1 VIIHASYFIV
11 LERTIPNFDV
21 YVNGN
26 MLAKESD
33 TSERL
38 AKKSGVTPLLSFF
51 SIDPEEV
58 TSLVG
63 DDGETI
69 EKLGGKVQKKQWF
82 NAEDGLRTVRAL
94 VDSSQRTLSTAGK
107 GWWRN
112 SGNLSG
118 VLVAAHGQGIGWH
131 LGIDY

>member
-1 VIIHASYFIV
+1 MPSYYIV
-11 LERTIPNFDV
+11 LERTLTNFDV

-33 TSERL
+33 TLERL

-63 DDGETI
+63 DEGETI
-69 EKLGGKVQKKQWF
+69 ERLGGKATKEQWF
-82 NAEDGLRTVRAL
+82 NAEEGLRTVRAL
-94 VDSSQRTLSTAGK
+94 VDSLQRTQSTPENRLVGDP
-107 GWWRN
+107 RQFHR
-112 SGNLSG
+112 
-118 VLVAAHGQGIGWH
+118 VLFSHPH
-131 LGIDY
+131 

>member
-1 VIIHASYFIV
+1 MPSYFIV

-33 TSERL
+33 TLERL

-69 EKLGGKVQKKQWF
+69 EKLGGKVPKEQWF

-94 VDSSQRTLSTAGK
+94 VDSSQRTLSTGREGLVAEL
-107 GWWRN
+107 REFER
-112 SGNLSG
+112 

>member
-1 VIIHASYFIV
+1 MPSYYIV

-33 TSERL
+33 TLERL

-63 DDGETI
+63 DGGETI
-69 EKLGGKVQKKQWF
+69 ERLGGKATKEQWF
-82 NAEDGLRTVRAL
+82 NAEEGLRTARAL
-94 VDSSQRTLSTAGK
+94 ADSLQRRQSTARARLVGEL
-107 GWWRN
+107 RDIER
-112 SGNLSG
+112 
-118 VLVAAHGQGIGWH
+118 VLVSAHEQDNGWH

>member
-1 VIIHASYFIV
+1 MPSYYIV

-33 TSERL
+33 TLERL

-63 DDGETI
+63 DEGKTI
-69 EKLGGKVQKKQWF
+69 ERLGGKATKKQWF
-82 NAEDGLRTVRAL
+82 NAEDGLRPVRAL
-94 VDSSQRTLSTAGK
+94 VDSFHRTQYTA
-107 GWWRN
+107 WDR
-112 SGNLSG
+112 
-118 VLVAAHGQGIGWH
+118 LVGELQTFVS
-131 LGIDY
+131 L

>member
-1 VIIHASYFIV
+1 MPSYYIV

-33 TSERL
+33 TLERL

-51 SIDPEEV
+51 SIDSEEV

-63 DDGETI
+63 DEGETI
-69 EKLGGKVQKKQWF
+69 EKLGGKAPKEQWF
-82 NAEDGLRTVRAL
+82 SAEDGLRTVRAL
-94 VDSSQRTLSTAGK
+94 VDSSQRTQSTAGE
-107 GWWRN
+107 GLIAELREFER
-112 SGNLSG
+112 
-118 VLVAAHGQGIGWH
+118 VLVAAHGHGIGWH

>member
-1 VIIHASYFIV
+1 MPSYYIV

-21 YVNGN
+21 YVSGN

-33 TSERL
+33 TLERL

-63 DDGETI
+63 DEGETI
-69 EKLGGKVQKKQWF
+69 ERLGGKATKEQWF
-82 NAEDGLRTVRAL
+82 NAEEGLRTVRAL
-94 VDSSQRTLSTAGK
+94 VDSLQRTQSTAGERLV
-107 GWWRN
+107 GELREFER
-112 SGNLSG
+112 
-118 VLVAAHGQGIGWH
+118 VLVSAHELGIGWH

>member
-1 VIIHASYFIV
+1 
-11 LERTIPNFDV
+11 
-21 YVNGN
+21 
-26 MLAKESD
+26 M
-33 TSERL
+33 
-38 AKKSGVTPLLSFF
+38 TPLLSFF

-69 EKLGGKVQKKQWF
+69 EKLGGKVPKEQWF

-94 VDSSQRTLSTAGK
+94 VDSSQRTLSTGREGLVAEL
-107 GWWRN
+107 REFER
-112 SGNLSG
+112 